1 MRFLMLFR
9 PADIASVEAGIP
21 PTPEM
26 MARMGDL
33 IQRKIHEGKL
43 LSTEG
48 CGATRQGAKVRL
60 SNGKL
65 SVTDGPFSEAK
76 ELIAGFAMF
85 RVNSKQEAIA
95 EAREFL
101 DIAGDGEV
109 EIRLIQEG
117 DNCIESIQL
126 SHQAQP
132 V

>member
-9 PADIASVEAGIP
+9 PADIASVEAGVP

-65 SVTDGPFSEAK
+65 NVTDGPFSEAK

-117 DNCIESIQL
+117 DNCIESIKL
-126 SHQAQP
+126 SHQEQP

>member
-1 MRFLMLFR
+1 MLFR
-9 PADIASVEAGIP
+9 PADIASVEAGVP

>member
-1 MRFLMLFR
+1 MRFLMLYR
-9 PADIASVEAGIP
+9 PADVASVEAGAP
-21 PTPEM
+21 PTLEM
-26 MARMGDL
+26 MARMGTL
-33 IQRKIHEGKL
+33 IQKKIGEGKL

-48 CGATRQGAKVRL
+48 CAATSKGAKVRL
-60 SNGKL
+60 SSGKL

-76 ELIAGFAMF
+76 ELIAGFALF
-85 RVNSKQEAIA
+85 RVNSKQEAIQ

-109 EIRLIQEG
+109 EIRLIHDS

>member
-1 MRFLMLFR
+1 
-9 PADIASVEAGIP
+9 
-21 PTPEM
+21 M

-48 CGATRQGAKVRL
+48 CGTTRQGAKVRL